1 MTLVELVNK
10 LTIEGNN
17 IKYRVRPDGGIIVTE
32 INGVKYSGASGN
44 AIVRTMTGAKLSEA
58 RRVQLQRIKP
68 PKKVAPQKRRKPEL
82 DTEIKKE
89 LRRVQRKIRQR
100 RKETG
105 KFTGTVTTSN
115 IRWTLEHE
123 GKRAALEKLRQ
134 ANRYASGLAYDA
146 NIDALIGYI
155 AEVAAKF
162 QGSPSDYTAFLEL
175 IEKINRARDRIRE
188 EDILP
193 TYQILY
199 QLNNGV
205 LPRDVINQVIAQLK
219 L

>member
-1 MTLVELVNK
+1 MTLLKLVNK

-32 INGVKYSGASGN
+32 INGVKYSGATGN
-44 AIVRTMTGAKLSEA
+44 AVIRTLTGSKLSEA

-68 PKKVAPQKRRKPEL
+68 PKNVAPQKRRKPEL
-82 DTEIKKE
+82 DSEIKKE

-146 NIDALIGYI
+146 NIDTLIGYI
-155 AEVAAKF
+155 SELASKF
-162 QGSPSDYTAFLEL
+162 QNSPSEYTELLKL
-175 IEKINRARDRIRE
+175 IERIDKARDRIRE

-199 QLNNGV
+199 QINAGV
-205 LPRDVINQVIAQLK
+205 PVRDIINQISIQLK
-219 L
+219 I